1 MMSLS
6 TLNSN
11 LFERLAVMKKI
22 HIVLAILAIAALTS
36 CQEEKSFNG
45 KTLDK
50 GDIAFVLQSGPS
62 TRAADIDSPET
73 KGINVSIGK
82 VGNMNLYLEET
93 ISDLDYAAPETR
105 GVPVFTE
112 NVGKLYADKLF
123 VHAVG
128 GGFGDAV
135 FGTDGMAGD
144 GWRYSHHYGSKDP
157 WPDNNG
163 TVDFYLRIPS
173 DMTGVTFGDGAFV
186 NGATVFTYTSP
197 LTAEAQQD
205 IIFTSVNLDKAAHD
219 SKLPD
224 GYPVTFYHALT
235 AVKFAIANPEEE
247 VENIVVTNI
256 SLTGLDNT
264 GTCTVDPSAT
274 PVVKWTN
281 TSPTTTTEE
290 QGDETITKPNV
301 IQQDFE
307 KADLVEFNK
316 TNNPDFGDSFF
327 TPAKPATDKQNINTQ
342 TASKTF
348 WLVPQAFAESDAVL
362 RISYTI
368 NGNDE
373 YIDLDLGEVLASVE
387 WKAGQLRTY
396 TIRMDEVNVKIEDDV
411 HIGGNQADGFA
422 TSYKDNVKITNT
434 GNTKAFIRAA
444 IVGQWLDY
452 KNRPVF
458 GFTDKI
464 NKLYVV
470 ESWYEDQFVNKDRSH
485 GEFTDLAGY
494 DKDNPNKDWM
504 LCDDG
509 YYYYTIA
516 VPPITEVESEA
527 QAQTKALFSKYTLKK
542 IPAVEIGGEMT
553 DPTTMHFELEI
564 ATQAISAIKL
574 DGSVYTWDEAW
585 ERALGKKPVKK
596 TEQE

>member
-1 MMSLS
+1 
-6 TLNSN
+6 
-11 LFERLAVMKKI
+11 MKKI
-22 HIVLAILAIAALTS
+22 HIVLAVLVTAALTS
-36 CQEEKSFNG
+36 CIQEKSFNG
-45 KTLDK
+45 VPVGK
-50 GDIAFVLQSGPS
+50 GDVAFVLQSGPS
-62 TRAADIDSPET
+62 TRAADLDNPVN
-73 KGINVSIGK
+73 KGINVPIGR
-82 VGNMNLYLEET
+82 VGNMSLYLEET

-163 TVDFYLRIPS
+163 TVGFYLRIPS

-235 AVKFAIANPEEE
+235 AVKFAIANPKEE

-274 PVVKWTN
+274 PVVQWTN

-327 TPAKPATDKQNINTQ
+327 NPGTAAKPGSDKQNINTQ

-348 WLVPQAFAESDAVL
+348 WLVPQSFENSTAVL

-368 NGNDE
+368 NGNAE
-373 YIDLDLGEVLASVE
+373 YIDLNLGEVLGSKVE

-396 TIRMDEVNVKIEDDV
+396 TIRMDEVNVKIEDTV
-411 HIGGNQADGFA
+411 SFPEGAIADNGYRGA
-422 TSYKDNVKITNT
+422 IKENVTITNT

-444 IVGQWLDY
+444 LVGQWLDHQ
-452 KNRPVF
+452 NRPVF
-458 GFTDKI
+458 GFTDKV
-464 NKLYVV
+464 NKLYLV
-470 ESWYEDQFVNKDRSH
+470 ESWYEDQFVNKGRDQ
-485 GEFTDLAGY
+485 GLFVDLAGY
-494 DKDNPNKDWM
+494 DKGNTYNGWT
-504 LCDDG
+504 LCKDG
-509 YYYYTIA
+509 YYYYTA
-516 VPPITEVESEA
+516 VVPPITEVGENVA
-527 QAQTKALFSKYTLKK
+527 QAQTTALFTSYTVGT
-542 IPAVEIGGEMT
+542 IPNASLAGADI
-553 DPTTMHFELEI
+553 DNKTMHFELEI
-564 ATQAISAIKL
+564 ATQAVSAIKL
-574 DGSVYTWDEAW
+574 DGSQYTWKEAW
-585 ERALGKKPVKK
+585 ARALGAEPV
-596 TEQE
+596 EL

>member
-1 MMSLS
+1 
-6 TLNSN
+6 
-11 LFERLAVMKKI
+11 MKKI

-50 GDIAFVLQSGPS
+50 GDVAFVLQSGPS
-62 TRAADIDSPET
+62 TRSADLGSPVT
-73 KGINVSIGK
+73 KGINVPIGR

-93 ISDLDYAAPETR
+93 VTNLNSFVPETR

-144 GWRYSHHYGSKDP
+144 GWRYSHHYGDKDP
-157 WPDNNG
+157 WPDDG
-163 TVDFYLRIPS
+163 SAVKFYLRIPS
-173 DMTGVTFGDGAFV
+173 EMSGVTFGDDAYAAGAK
-186 NGATVFTYTSP
+186 TTFTYTSP
-197 LTAEAQQD
+197 LTAEDQAD
-205 IIFTSVNLDKAAHD
+205 IIFTGISLDEATHK
-219 SKLPD
+219 SNLPD
-224 GYPVTFYHALT
+224 GTPVTFHHALT
-235 AVKFAIANPEEE
+235 AVKFAIANPEDE
-247 VENIVVTNI
+247 VENIQVNTI
-256 SLTGLDNT
+256 SFTGLKNT
-264 GTCTVDPSAT
+264 GTCTVNPNAAGTAADPFVVWTGTSAT
-274 PVVKWTN
+274 T
-281 TSPTTTTEE
+281 TSEQ

-301 IQQDFE
+301 ISQTFV
-307 KADLVEFNK
+307 AGDLVEFNK

-327 TPAKPATDKQNINTQ
+327 NPGDGTAAKPGTDKQNINTQ

-396 TIRMDEVNVKIEDDV
+396 TIRMDEVNLKIEDTV
-411 HIGGNQADGFA
+411 TTHGEANDGYA
-422 TSYKDNVKITNT
+422 GSIKENVTITNT

-452 KNRPVF
+452 LNRPVF
-458 GFTDKI
+458 GFTDKV
-464 NKLYVV
+464 NHLYLV
-470 ESWYEDQFVNKDRSH
+470 ESWYEDQFVNKDRRH
-485 GEFTDLAGY
+485 GLFVDLPGY
-494 DKDNPNKDWM
+494 DVPNPNNGWM

-509 YYYYTIA
+509 YYYYTA
-516 VPPITEVESEA
+516 VVPPITEVTQVS
-527 QAQTKALFSKYTLKK
+527 QAQTAALFTSYTVGT
-542 IPAVEIGGEMT
+542 IPNTEIAGQEIENAS
-553 DPTTMHFELEI
+553 MHFELEI
-564 ATQAISAIKL
+564 STQAVSAIKL

-596 TEQE
+596 TE

>member
-1 MMSLS
+1 
-6 TLNSN
+6 
-11 LFERLAVMKKI
+11 MKKI

-50 GDIAFVLQSGPS
+50 GDVAFVLQSGPS
-62 TRAADIDSPET
+62 TRAADIDSPVT

-144 GWRYSHHYGSKDP
+144 GWRYSHHYGDKDP
-157 WPDNNG
+157 WPDG
-163 TVDFYLRIPS
+163 DVDFYLRIPS
-173 DMTGVTFGDGAFV
+173 EMTGVTFDSDSYVAGAK
-186 NGATVFTYTSP
+186 TVFTYTSP

-205 IIFTSVNLDKAAHD
+205 IIFTGATLDKATHD

-235 AVKFAIANPEEE
+235 AVKFAIANPEDE
-247 VENIVVTNI
+247 VENIQVNSITF
-256 SLTGLDNT
+256 TGLKNT
-264 GTCTVDPSAT
+264 GTCTVNPNAAGTATDPFVAWTGTSAT
-274 PVVKWTN
+274 T
-281 TSPTTTTEE
+281 TSE
-290 QGDETITKPNV
+290 QEGDETITKPNV
-301 IQQDFE
+301 ISQTFV
-307 KADLVEFNK
+307 AGDLVEFNK

-348 WLVPQAFAESDAVL
+348 WLVPQDFAESDAVL

-396 TIRMDEVNVKIEDDV
+396 TIRMDEVNLKIEDTV
-411 HIGGNQADGFA
+411 TTHGEANDGYA
-422 TSYKDNVKITNT
+422 GSIKENVTITNT

-444 IVGQWLDY
+444 IVGQWLDHL
-452 KNRPVF
+452 NRPVF
-458 GFTDKI
+458 GFTDKV
-464 NKLYVV
+464 NHLYLV
-470 ESWYEDQFVNKDRSH
+470 ESWYEDQFVNKDHKH
-485 GEFTDLAGY
+485 GEFVGLAGY
-494 DKDNPNKDWM
+494 DKGNPNNGWM

-509 YYYYTIA
+509 YYYYTTA
-516 VPPITEVESEA
+516 VPPITEVTQAS
-527 QAQTKALFSKYTLKK
+527 QAQTAALFTSYTVGT
-542 IPAVEIGGEMT
+542 IPNTEIAGQEIENAS
-553 DPTTMHFELEI
+553 MHFELEI
-564 ATQAISAIKL
+564 STQAVSAIKL

>member
-1 MMSLS
+1 
-6 TLNSN
+6 
-11 LFERLAVMKKI
+11 MKKI
-22 HIVLAILAIAALTS
+22 HIVLAVLATAALTS
-36 CQEEKSFNG
+36 CMQEKSFNG
-45 KTLDK
+45 VPVGK
-50 GDIAFVLQSGPS
+50 GDVAFVLQSGPS
-62 TRAADIDSPET
+62 TRAADLDSPVT
-73 KGINVSIGK
+73 KGINVPIGR
-82 VGNMNLYLEET
+82 VGNMSLYLEET

-144 GWRYSHHYGSKDP
+144 GWRYSHHYGDKDP
-157 WPDNNG
+157 WPESG
-163 TVDFYLRIPS
+163 SVDFYLRIPS
-173 DMTGVTFGDGAFV
+173 DMTGVTFGDGAFA

-327 TPAKPATDKQNINTQ
+327 NPGDGTAAKPGSDKQNINTQ

-348 WLVPQAFAESDAVL
+348 WLVPQSFENSTAVL

-368 NGNDE
+368 NGNAE
-373 YIDLDLGEVLASVE
+373 YIDLNLGEVLGSKVE

-396 TIRMDEVNVKIEDDV
+396 TIRVDEVNVKIEDTV
-411 HIGGNQADGFA
+411 TIPQSATADNGYTGSTKTA
-422 TSYKDNVKITNT
+422 VKITNT
-434 GNTKAFIRAA
+434 GNTDAYIRAA
-444 IVGQWLDY
+444 IVGQWLDAS
-452 KNRPVF
+452 NNPVF
-458 GFTDKI
+458 GFTDNI
-464 NKLYVV
+464 NNLYLV
-470 ESWYEDQFVNKDRSH
+470 ESWYQDQFEKGTQPGDH
-485 GEFTDLAGY
+485 GTFTGLPGY
-494 DKDNPNKDWM
+494 KGGQNPIENWM
-504 LCDDG
+504 LCTDG
-509 YYYYTIA
+509 YYYYTEVVEPGAVTATDLFTKYEVKTRPQAVSIA
-516 VPPITEVESEA
+516 GVVISTSE
-527 QAQTKALFSKYTLKK
+527 
-542 IPAVEIGGEMT
+542 
-553 DPTTMHFELEI
+553 MHFELEI
-564 ATQAISAIKL
+564 ATQAVSAKKL
-574 DGSVYTWDEAW
+574 DGTNYTWQEAW
-585 ERALGKKPVKK
+585 ARALGSAPVKK
-596 TEQE
+596 Q